1 MDFRLT
7 GLFLLNRVDYD
18 RFEKLMRR
26 AYGNHLD
33 ASYLDHKWKNYK
45 ETMLSFCTSYRE
57 FTAEVEKEIVKLD
70 YKG

>member
-7 GLFLLNRVDYD
+7 GLFLLNRVDYMM
-18 RFEKLMRR
+18 FEKLMRR

-33 ASYLDHKWKNYK
+33 ASYLDHKWKYYK
-45 ETMLSFCTSYRE
+45 ENMLSFCTSYIGFIE
-57 FTAEVEKEIVKLD
+57 EVEKEIVEIK